1 MNYFLSV
8 NIVQLNRQPLLILS
22 VCFILGIFLQD
33 KFSLDKMMIYMVSAS
48 CLSIFLLYFLNSY
61 FLHKAKA
68 ILLGLMFFGAGIT
81 LHFFNTFSSGNL
93 SVPQNGTVFFKILKK
108 LNSTEKNKKY
118 EAVIHVGKESFNAVL
133 YIPKT
138 DQELDFEH
146 YYKAEAYLS
155 KPRPPKHD
163 FQFDYNKYLKRK
175 NIEYQCYLSKGIFS
189 AERNDLNLN
198 ERIQHRRLEILQKI
212 DKVEMSPK
220 TQEFLKGII
229 LADRT
234 EMDSETV
241 EDFNRSGMV
250 HLLAISG
257 THIVVIFGMFYF
269 LLTRFSP
276 LRFRKYAVISSIF
289 FIWLFAI
296 FIGFGNS
303 VMRSCMMLT
312 VYYVYVL
319 LQRKP
324 DLLHSL
330 SLSAMIILVIDTQQ
344 LFDVGFQLSFLAV
357 LGIFWLNQPLLK
369 YFPRQNGY
377 FKKLI
382 CNTITISLSAQLAT
396 LPLVLYYFH
405 QFSLVSVPANM
416 LIVPFSEIL
425 IVFSFLMTVLIGLK
439 IDFTWIKFIYDGSI
453 QILLSLI
460 HWFSEEDMLFYSNI
474 GMNIAEVVSLSFI
487 VYVMRPLLLNINFKN
502 LTRVVAMVL
511 VFFIIRTG
519 FTIFYNQKEEILLHD
534 FNKTKVLSVK
544 KGSKACFWIAENSD
558 KKKILKFIAGPYCS
572 SRRIQTMEIKKIPQ
586 TAEKVVYNDK
596 IYNLK

>member
-1 MNYFLSV
+1 MII
-8 NIVQLNRQPLLILS
+8 NIEQLNKQPLLILS
-22 VCFILGIFLQD
+22 VCFILGILLQD
-33 KFSLDKMMIYMVSAS
+33 QLPLDKMMIYMVSAG
-48 CLSIFLLYFLNSY
+48 CFVIFILYFLNSY

-68 ILLGLMFFGAGIT
+68 ILLGLMFFGAGII

-93 SVPQNGTVFFKILKK
+93 SVPQNAAVFFKISKK

-118 EAVIHVGKESFNAVL
+118 EAVIRAGKEYFNAIL

-138 DQELDFEH
+138 NKELDFGH
-146 YYKAEAYLS
+146 YYKADAYVS
-155 KPRPPKHD
+155 KTKSPQYT
-163 FQFDYNKYLKRK
+163 FQFDYAKYLKRK
-175 NIEYQCYLSKGIFS
+175 NIEYQCYISSNILS
-189 AERNDLNLN
+189 AERTDLNLN
-198 ERIQHRRLEILQKI
+198 ERIQQRRIEILQKI
-212 DKVEMSPK
+212 DNVEMSSK
-220 TQEFLKGII
+220 TREFLKGII

-234 EMDSETV
+234 EMDSGTV

-276 LRFRKYAVISSIF
+276 LRLRKYAVISSIS
-289 FIWLFAI
+289 FIWLFAA

-303 VMRSCMMLT
+303 VMRSCIMLT
-312 VYYVYVL
+312 VYFVYVL

-330 SLSAMIILVIDTQQ
+330 SLSVMIILVADTQQ

-369 YFPRQNGY
+369 YFPRQEGY

-382 CNTITISLSAQLAT
+382 INTITISISAQLAT

-405 QFSLVSVPANM
+405 QFSLVSVPANI

-425 IVFSFLMTVLIGLK
+425 IVFSFFMTLLIGLK
-439 IDFTWIKFIYDGSI
+439 IDFTWINFVYDESI
-453 QILLSLI
+453 RILLNLI
-460 HWFSEEDMLFYSNI
+460 HWFSERDMLFYSNI
-474 GMNIAEVVSLSFI
+474 AMNIAEVISLSLI
-487 VYVMRPLLLNINFKN
+487 VYALRPLLLNINFKN
-502 LTRVVAMVL
+502 LIRIVAMVM
-511 VFFIIRTG
+511 VFCMIRIG
-519 FTIFYNQKEEILLHD
+519 FNIFENQKEEIVFHD
-534 FNKTKVLSVK
+534 FNKAKVISVK
-544 KGSKACFWIAENSD
+544 KGSKACFWIGENSD

-572 SRRIQTMEIKKIPQ
+572 SRRIRIMEIKTFPQ
-586 TAEKVVYNDK
+586 TAEKVVYDGK
-596 IYNLK
+596 IYDLK

>member
-1 MNYFLSV
+1 
-8 NIVQLNRQPLLILS
+8 
-22 VCFILGIFLQD
+22 
-33 KFSLDKMMIYMVSAS
+33 
-48 CLSIFLLYFLNSY
+48 
-61 FLHKAKA
+61 
-68 ILLGLMFFGAGIT
+68 MFFGAGII

-93 SVPQNGTVFFKILKK
+93 SVPQNTTVFFKISKK

-118 EAVIHVGKESFNAVL
+118 EAVIRAGKENFNAIV

-138 DQELDFEH
+138 NKELDFEH
-146 YYKAEAYLS
+146 YYKADAYLS
-155 KPRPPKHD
+155 KPRSPEYD
-163 FQFDYNKYLKRK
+163 FQFDYAKYLKRK
-175 NIEYQCYLSKGIFS
+175 NIEYQCSISKNIYS
-189 AERNDLNLN
+189 AERTDLSLN
-198 ERIQHRRLEILQKI
+198 EQIQQRRLATLQKI
-212 DKVEMSPK
+212 DNVEMSSR
-220 TQEFLKGII
+220 TREFLKGII

-269 LLTRFSP
+269 LLMRFSP
-276 LRFRKYAVISSIF
+276 LRFRKYAVMSSIA
-289 FIWLFAI
+289 FIWMFAV

-303 VMRSCMMLT
+303 VIRSCIMLT
-312 VYYVYVL
+312 VYFVYVL

-330 SLSAMIILVIDTQQ
+330 SLSAMIILVVDTQQ

-405 QFSLVSVPANM
+405 QFSLVSVPANI

-425 IVFSFLMTVLIGLK
+425 IVFSFLMTVLVGLK
-439 IDFTWIKFIYDGSI
+439 IDFTWINFIYDGSI
-453 QILLSLI
+453 QILLNLI
-460 HWFSEEDMLFYSNI
+460 HWFSDRDMLFYSNI
-474 GMNIAEVVSLSFI
+474 AMNIAEALTLFVV
-487 VYVMRPLLLNINFKN
+487 VYMLRPMLLNINLKN
-502 LTRVVAMVL
+502 LIRVAAVILA
-511 VFFIIRTG
+511 FFIIRTG
-519 FTIFYNQKEEILLHD
+519 FSIFENQKEEILLHN

-544 KGSKACFWIAENSD
+544 KGNKACFWIAESSD
-558 KKKILKFIAGPYCS
+558 KKKIFKFIAGPYCS
-572 SRRIQTMEIKKIPQ
+572 SRRIQTLQIKTFPE
-586 TAEKVVYNDK
+586 TAEKVVYNGK
-596 IYNLK
+596 IYDLK